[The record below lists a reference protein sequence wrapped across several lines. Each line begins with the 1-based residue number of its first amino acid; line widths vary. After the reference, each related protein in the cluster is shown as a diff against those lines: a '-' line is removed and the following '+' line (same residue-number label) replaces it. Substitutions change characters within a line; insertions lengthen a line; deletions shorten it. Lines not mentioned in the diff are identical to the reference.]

1 MFQGLTIA
9 VIFLGFSLSAN
20 ADVWRWTDMSGV
32 VRYVTSTKALYTWSD
47 EMGKVHYSDSPD
59 HEDAIRVELVWH
71 ANGNQVYKDGRSMV
85 ADNAKA
91 RNATDMESDTDR
103 LAREEE
109 ETRYCQRA
117 KEVYDSYVNAP
128 RLYNTDE
135 KGEREYLKPYETR
148 KLLTE
153 TRATVEELCK

>member
-1 MFQGLTIA
+1 
-9 VIFLGFSLSAN
+9 
-20 ADVWRWTDMSGV
+20 
-32 VRYVTSTKALYTWSD
+32 
-47 EMGKVHYSDSPD
+47 
-59 HEDAIRVELVWH
+59 
-71 ANGNQVYKDGRSMV
+71 MV

-103 LAREEE
+103 LARKEE

-153 TRATVEELCK
+153 TRATIEELCK